1 MADEGKR
8 EELSAFLSTGIYRLG
23 TANDVVFI
31 DPPRVLNCGYTRFRV
46 SASAYYE
53 RPFSLGSGQT
63 QRKDAS
69 PILNSKGRKRKRKEY
84 VLNERERAAEERH
97 QDGRL
102 FLLKAHQLF
111 LGATELLH
119 CLSNLK
125 RDNLL
130 DMKYEKAPFA
140 KEEEFS
146 FVDLGNLWQAPF
158 YEISLHFLTPKTEYI
173 NEVVTGLEN
182 GGGSVQIFNNLVT
195 NSSNDDM
202 KAEFLG
208 NWYILPKQSCFYMSD
223 LEQIHNLI
231 PASCDQGFN
240 LILID
245 PPWENKS
252 VQRKLVYPTLPN
264 RYFLSIPIKQL
275 IHSEGALVALWVTNR
290 EKLRMFVEKELFPV
304 WGVTHVAS
312 VYWLKVSEDGN
323 LISELDLFHHKPYE
337 LLLLGYCH
345 AKGPSSVDEGVF
357 KSLPDNQVIISIP
370 GAHSRKPPI
379 GKLLLN
385 YSPGPRPVK
394 CLELFARELVAGWTS
409 WGNEPLLFQD
419 SRYFLR

>member
-1 MADEGKR
+1 MAEGGR
-8 EELSAFLSTGIYRLG
+8 EEVAAFLSSGIYRLG
-23 TANDVVFI
+23 TTNDVLFI
-31 DPPRVLNCGYTRFRV
+31 DSPRLLNDDYTHFRL

-53 RPFSLGSGQT
+53 RPFPLGQT
-63 QRKDAS
+63 QREDS
-69 PILNSKGRKRKRKEY
+69 SSILNSKCRKRKRKEY
-84 VLNERERAAEERH
+84 VLNERERTAEERH
-97 QDGRL
+97 QDRKF

-125 RDNLL
+125 RDKLM

-140 KEEEFS
+140 REEEFS
-146 FVDLGNLWQAPF
+146 FVELGSLWQAPF
-158 YEISLHFLTPKTEYI
+158 YEIFLHFVTPKTEHI
-173 NEVVTGLEN
+173 SEVATGFEH
-182 GGGSVQIFNNLVT
+182 GGGSVQVFNNLVT
-195 NSSNDDM
+195 NSSNNDV

-208 NWYILPKQSCFYMSD
+208 NWYIFPRESCFYMSD
-223 LEQIHNLI
+223 LELIHNLI
-231 PASCDQGFN
+231 PASHDQGFN

-275 IHSEGALVALWVTNR
+275 VHSEGALVALWVTNR
-290 EKLRMFVEKELFPV
+290 EKLRMFVEEELFPV

-312 VYWLKVSEDGN
+312 VYWLKVREDGN

-337 LLLLGYCH
+337 CLLLGYCH
-345 AKGPSSVDEGVF
+345 AKGSVDEGVF
-357 KSLPDNQVIISIP
+357 KSLPDSQVIISIP

-385 YSPGPRPVK
+385 YAPGPRPAK
-394 CLELFARELVAGWTS
+394 CLELFARELKAGWTS
-409 WGNEPLLFQD
+409 WGNEPLHFQD
-419 SRYFLR
+419 SRYFLM

>member
-1 MADEGKR
+1 MADEGGR

-125 RDNLL
+125 RDTLL
-130 DMKYEKAPFA
+130 DIKYEKAPFA

-158 YEISLHFLTPKTEYI
+158 YEISFHFLTPKNEHI
-173 NEVVTGLEN
+173 NE
-182 GGGSVQIFNNLVT
+182 
-195 NSSNDDM
+195 
-202 KAEFLG
+202 
-208 NWYILPKQSCFYMSD
+208 
-223 LEQIHNLI
+223 
-231 PASCDQGFN
+231 ASQDQGFN

-337 LLLLGYCH
+337 CLLL
-345 AKGPSSVDEGVF
+345 DEGVF

-370 GAHSRKPPI
+370 GAHSRKPPV
-379 GKLLLN
+379 GKLLLD
-385 YSPGPRPVK
+385 YSPGPRPAK
-394 CLELFARELVAGWTS
+394 CLELFARELVAGWTC